1 MTPMTAL
8 TWQHT
13 AIMIAMLAFSAF
25 VLWLTA
31 ANFDKSELKSIL
43 LLAVGFVVREFLP
56 IVSTMLKGMG
66 QNWSAGG
73 QVE

>member
-1 MTPMTAL
+1 MTPMTAM
-8 TWQHT
+8 TWQRT
-13 AIMIAMLAFSAF
+13 IILIAMLAFSAF

-56 IVSTMLKGMG
+56 IASKLMAGMG
-66 QNWSAGG
+66 QTWTSGG

>member
-1 MTPMTAL
+1 MKSL
-8 TWQHT
+8 TWQRT
-13 AIMIAMLAFSAF
+13 IVLVAMLGFSAF

-31 ANFDKSELKSIL
+31 ANFDQSELKSIL

-56 IVSTMLKGMG
+56 IASKLLKDMG
-66 QNWSAGG
+66 QAFEQGG